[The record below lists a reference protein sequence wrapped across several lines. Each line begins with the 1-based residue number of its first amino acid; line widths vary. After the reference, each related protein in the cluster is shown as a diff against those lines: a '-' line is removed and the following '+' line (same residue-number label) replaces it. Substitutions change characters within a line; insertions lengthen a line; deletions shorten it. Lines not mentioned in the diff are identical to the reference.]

1 MSPRSKTPRG
11 EPCPRCG
18 EIHGKCTGH
27 SSRTGQP
34 CKQNPIDGLTV
45 CKFHGGGT
53 KAARAAGR
61 RRVTEAAAVVEAAR
75 FATRRDIH
83 PADALLELVQWTAGE
98 VDYWRGKVDGLDDDE
113 LAGALVTKTEV
124 GEDKGQPT
132 DLTTTEA
139 AEHIYIRMLGKASDR
154 LATYA
159 AAALR
164 AGVDERR
171 VRIAEQQGALFVTA
185 QRAILARMFDAM
197 LDLLRSRGVSDTD
210 IEEALRAAWD
220 TATSV
225 IVPEELRRLG
235 KGDAA

>member
-1 MSPRSKTPRG
+1 MTGDPRTPRG
-11 EPCPRCG
+11 QTCARCG
-18 EIHGKCTGH
+18 QVHERCTGH
-27 SSRTGQP
+27 SSRTGKP

-53 KAARAAGR
+53 KAARAAGK
-61 RRVTEAAAVVEAAR
+61 RRVTEAAATAEAAR

-98 VDYWRGKVDGLDDDE
+98 VDYWRGKVDALADEE
-113 LAGALVTKTEV
+113 LAGALITKTEV

-164 AGVDERR
+164 AGVEERR
-171 VRIAEQQGALFVTA
+171 VRLAENQGQLVAAVIRRILDALNLT
-185 QRAILARMFDAM
+185 
-197 LDLLRSRGVSDTD
+197 DTQLELVPT
-210 IEEALRAAWD
+210 IVPRELRAL
-220 TATSV
+220 TAPKET
-225 IVPEELRRLG
+225 
-235 KGDAA
+235 A